1 MEQDT
6 KIANQSQLQAPVS
19 LPAQVFLPCDWPYR
33 MLGNAMILG
42 VILFLASITV
52 TIKTDLINK
61 QLLSLQDSL
70 MLAAGELGLVVDDVI
85 VEGRKR
91 TPVAVLNQAIG
102 VKRGDNLLKLD
113 LDAIRYNLEQL
124 PWVRSAAVRRSFLP
138 NVIQVALEEYSVKC
152 LWQFNERF
160 YPIGEDNNVIEVDDY
175 VPDKPLL
182 LIVGAGAPEHVNE
195 LLEAIDDGSD
205 IFKRVKAAN
214 FISERRWDIILDDIE
229 RGITV
234 KMPEKGIAEAW
245 KKLHKLNES
254 KNILKR
260 KLTNIDLRLE
270 GKVHVKL
277 EKSGSNKATKLKSVK
292 ESRL

>member
-1 MEQDT
+1 MEQDP

-70 MLAAGELGLVVDDVI
+70 MLVAGELGLVVDDVI

-229 RGITV
+229 HGITV

-270 GKVHVKL
+270 GKVIVKL
-277 EKSGSNKATKLKSVK
+277 EKSGSKKAKKLKSVK